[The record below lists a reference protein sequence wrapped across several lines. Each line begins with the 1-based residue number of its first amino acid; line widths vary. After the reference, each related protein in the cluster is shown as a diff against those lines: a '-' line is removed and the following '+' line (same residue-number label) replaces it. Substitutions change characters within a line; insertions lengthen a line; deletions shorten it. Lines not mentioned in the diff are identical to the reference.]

1 MWLPLAKWWYNTNY
15 HTTTKSTLY
24 EIIIGYPPPLHNP
37 YFPRDSQVEAV
48 DDCLSKREL
57 MLQTIKRNLQGAQHI
72 MIQILAY
79 KHRSE
84 RSFAIGDLVYI
95 KIATI

>member
-15 HTTTKSTLY
+15 HTTTKPTLY
-24 EIIIGYPPPLHNP
+24 EIIIGYSPPLHNP

>member
-1 MWLPLAKWWYNTNY
+1 
-15 HTTTKSTLY
+15 
-24 EIIIGYPPPLHNP
+24 
-37 YFPRDSQVEAV
+37 V

>member
-15 HTTTKSTLY
+15 HTATKSTLY
-24 EIIIGYPPPLHNP
+24 EIIYGYPPSLHNP
-37 YFPRDSQVEAV
+37 YFPRDSQVEVV

-57 MLQTIKRNLQGAQHI
+57 MLQTIKRNLQGAQHR
-72 MIQILAY
+72 MIQLAY

-84 RSFAIGDLVYI
+84 RSFTIGDLVYI